1 MTLTTVS
8 ELRLTCHPAGKAES
22 TTKTSRDVCTSLVL
36 WSKRYFVNTGGRD
49 EERPAIQSLI
59 DGVRADFHP
68 SKWPLGRRKEDY
80 FGKTTL
86 STPDRY
92 LNLELPVIGSLV
104 YRESSALGHEATK
117 LSPSDCSKIQI
128 FDPDSCLCR
137 CNNKTVCNNGL
148 SWDPMKCG
156 CL

>member
-1 MTLTTVS
+1 MIPMELKNDTHNSSGTTS
-8 ELRLTCHPAGKAES
+8 NLLPAGNTKY
-22 TTKTSRDVCTSLVL
+22 TTKIARDVCMSLVL

-49 EERPAIQSLI
+49 EERPVIIIDVTSTNQPKLMKLKPIQIEEHLKCQCSC
-59 DGVRADFHP
+59 
-68 SKWPLGRRKEDY
+68 
-80 FGKTTL
+80 
-86 STPDRY
+86 
-92 LNLELPVIGSLV
+92 
-104 YRESSALGHEATK
+104 K